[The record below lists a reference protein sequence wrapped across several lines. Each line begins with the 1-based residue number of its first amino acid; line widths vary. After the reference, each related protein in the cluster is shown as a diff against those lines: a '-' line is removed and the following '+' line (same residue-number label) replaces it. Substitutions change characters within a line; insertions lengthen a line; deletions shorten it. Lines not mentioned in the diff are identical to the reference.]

1 MLQGPVR
8 LAALSAV
15 LAFGATGVALALVGL
30 GLPFLLAAVLPAAS
44 AGLVVYAALRAQ
56 VPDPA
61 PGRLPDQSAVQAL
74 RQEIEAH
81 RAATAAMRH
90 DLRGTL
96 SPALMISDRLLN
108 HADPAVQRA
117 GQTVVR
123 SIERATA
130 ALAVNKDALAGGA
143 TPPAP

>member
-15 LAFGATGVALALVGL
+15 LAFGAIGVALALVGL
-30 GLPFLLAAVLPAAS
+30 GLPFLLAAVVPAVA
-44 AGLVVYAALRAQ
+44 AGLVLYAALRTQ
-56 VPDPA
+56 VKDHA
-61 PGRLPDQSAVQAL
+61 AEHAL
-74 RQEIEAH
+74 REQIEAH

-108 HADPAVQRA
+108 HADPTVQRA
-117 GQTVVR
+117 GQTIVR
-123 SIERATA
+123 SVERATE
-130 ALAVNKDALAGGA
+130 ALAVNKDALSGGA